1 MSANGSLFAA
11 VIQEHLDL
19 KRKNSHLDS
28 EYPIDDYAADDPF
41 RNHPLFKSEAAARL
55 EDEETGDRPAIPREP
70 PNGATGADTESLPA
84 VKDGWTEAS
93 QPPDFR
99 WE

>member
-11 VIQEHLDL
+11 VIQDHLDL

-28 EYPIDDYAADDPF
+28 EYPIEDYAVDDPF
-41 RNHPLFKSEAAARL
+41 RNHPLFKTEAAARL
-55 EDEETGDRPAIPREP
+55 EEEETGDMPAIPREP
-70 PNGATGADTESLPA
+70 PSAADTGSLPA
-84 VKDGWTEAS
+84 VGDGWMEPA